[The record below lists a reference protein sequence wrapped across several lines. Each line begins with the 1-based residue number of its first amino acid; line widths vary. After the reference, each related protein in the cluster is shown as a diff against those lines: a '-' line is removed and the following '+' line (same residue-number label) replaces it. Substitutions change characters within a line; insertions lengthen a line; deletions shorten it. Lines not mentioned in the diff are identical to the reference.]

1 MFNVEEVWYVR
12 CFLSTCIY
20 IKDGITK
27 SVFCKEQTT
36 DIPFAGGASIFL
48 GTGTGTFS
56 LGTAFLWTS
65 GTLEKWV
72 RWEGRWERMLRS
84 NICNCVLYHNVF
96 YSVNTNSTTFHHTG
110 WNLTQPFITGSKH
123 YTRQHV

>member
-1 MFNVEEVWYVR
+1 MLKKFDMRDIFYQHA
-12 CFLSTCIY
+12 Y
-20 IKDGITK
+20 ILKMEYSKK
-27 SVFCKEQTT
+27 SIFCKEQTT

-56 LGTAFLWTS
+56 LGTAFLRTS

-84 NICNCVLYHNVF
+84 NICNCLLYYNV

-123 YTRQHV
+123 YPR